1 MPILDQIRMDIS
13 RLINRLRQLDAEDF
27 NLDMMASKNCTK
39 IVMICAICTD
49 KIAPE
54 HNYMSL
60 GCGHFFCVKCLQ
72 KSSKKNGCPICRDP
86 SELKFTIRFRFN
98 NDENTVCRSCLMVF
112 NGTVDI
118 FANRCG
124 CIFCVTCHNRLYDI
138 CTCGKEMRTKNNYAI
153 KLFPSFD

>member
-60 GCGHFFCVKCLQ
+60 GCGHFFV
-72 KSSKKNGCPICRDP
+72 SNVSKKVARKTDAQ
-86 SELKFTIRFRFN
+86 S
-98 NDENTVCRSCLMVF
+98 
-112 NGTVDI
+112 
-118 FANRCG
+118 A
-124 CIFCVTCHNRLYDI
+124 
-138 CTCGKEMRTKNNYAI
+138 AI
-153 KLFPSFD
+153 HLN